1 LELRTTNRQG
11 AKIANK
17 VDLLPLTASDC
28 RLHFE
33 DNNGLGLDLGSREG
47 GSMDPKNRF
56 IGNPLAPKRQEPDA
70 ELDDF
75 ARSVIGAAI
84 EVHRHL
90 GPGLLE
96 EVYEEALCMEFE
108 LRKIPFMRQ
117 ERVGITYK
125 GRPVGKGKLDLL
137 VGGRLIV
144 ELKSVERLA
153 PIHSAQIISYLRMT
167 SRVLGLL
174 INFNVPV
181 LKEGIK
187 RVVLS

>member
-1 LELRTTNRQG
+1 
-11 AKIANK
+11 
-17 VDLLPLTASDC
+17 
-28 RLHFE
+28 
-33 DNNGLGLDLGSREG
+33 
-47 GSMDPKNRF
+47 MDPKDDLMSNLLSR
-56 IGNPLAPKRQEPDA
+56 KRQEPDA
-70 ELDDF
+70 ELDGL
-75 ARSVIGAAI
+75 ARQVIGAAI

-96 EVYEEALCMEFE
+96 EVYEEALCMEFD

-117 ERVGITYK
+117 ERVGISYK

-144 ELKSVERLA
+144 ELKSVEKLA

-167 SRVLGLL
+167 RRMLGLL

>member
-1 LELRTTNRQG
+1 M
-11 AKIANK
+11 A
-17 VDLLPLTASDC
+17 
-28 RLHFE
+28 RL
-33 DNNGLGLDLGSREG
+33 
-47 GSMDPKNRF
+47 
-56 IGNPLAPKRQEPDA
+56 
-70 ELDDF
+70 
-75 ARSVIGAAI
+75 VIGAAI

-125 GRPVGKGKLDLL
+125 GRAVGKGKLDLL

-167 SRVLGLL
+167 SRMLGLL

-181 LKEGIK
+181 LREGIK

>member
-1 LELRTTNRQG
+1 
-11 AKIANK
+11 
-17 VDLLPLTASDC
+17 
-28 RLHFE
+28 
-33 DNNGLGLDLGSREG
+33 
-47 GSMDPKNRF
+47 
-56 IGNPLAPKRQEPDA
+56 
-70 ELDDF
+70 
-75 ARSVIGAAI
+75 
-84 EVHRHL
+84 
-90 GPGLLE
+90 
-96 EVYEEALCMEFE
+96 
-108 LRKIPFMRQ
+108 MRQ

-181 LKEGIK
+181 LKEE
-187 RVVLS
+187 